1 MKSGKFVPL
10 TEYREYPPDE
20 MKARAEAFYHDLKRR
35 RSVREF
41 SPRPVDREIIE
52 QCLLAAGT
60 APNGANMQPWQFVVV
75 SDPEIKKKIR
85 SAAEEVEADFYNR
98 RAPQYWLDALAP
110 LGTDEHKE
118 FLEIAPYL
126 IVIFAKRHTVLPD
139 GSRKKHYY
147 ISESVGIATGMLI
160 TALHT
165 AGLACLT
172 HTPSPMAFLRD
183 VLERPKEEDA
193 FLLLVVG
200 HPKDGCAVPEI
211 TKKSL
216 EEIAVFR

>member
-1 MKSGKFVPL
+1 MKSGKYVPL
-10 TEYREYPPDE
+10 TEYREYPPEE
-20 MKARAEAFYHDLKRR
+20 MKRRATAFYEDIKRR

-41 SPRPVDREIIE
+41 SDKSVDRRVIE

-75 SDPEIKKKIR
+75 SDQATKKKIR
-85 SAAEEVEADFYNR
+85 AAAEAVETDFYHR
-98 RAPQYWLDALAP
+98 RAPEYWLEALAP

-118 FLEIAPYL
+118 YLEIAPYL
-126 IVIFAKRHTVLPD
+126 IIIFSKRHTVLPD

-172 HTPSPMAFLRD
+172 HTPAPMSFLREL
-183 VLERPKEEDA
+183 LERPKEEDA

-200 HPKDGCAVPEI
+200 YPKEGCLVPEI

-216 EEIAVFR
+216 DDIAVFR